1 MLSRAAES
9 LYWMAR
15 YVERAG
21 AAARLIEMG
30 KRMTM
35 LPRAFSQDEWRSV
48 ATAAGAAHLLEQEP
62 LIDETAVIRVVMLDK
77 DNPSSIRSCLERAR
91 ANGRAVRTAL
101 TSDVWEVLNEG
112 WRTLEGVDTATARR
126 DLPGLLDW
134 VKQRTALFRGAAVN
148 SMLRTDRYDFL
159 MIGAH
164 VERAEATLRLLDV
177 KNDALLPETDVVGG
191 GRDYHQWTSV
201 LYATSALRAYHHV
214 YKGDYSPETIADF
227 LILNRLFPRSLAFC
241 YEETD
246 LHLGRLARAYGQ
258 RHECHSIVSRTIAEL
273 DDLQMGEVFQS
284 GLREFIREA
293 LRTNA
298 RLSEKIY
305 SAYYF

>member
-30 KRMTM
+30 QRMTM
-35 LPRAFSQDEWRSV
+35 LPRSFSQDEWRSV
-48 ATAAGAAHLLEQEP
+48 ARAAGAAPLLEEEP
-62 LIDETAVIRVVMLDK
+62 AIDETAIIRVVMLDK
-77 DNPSSIRSCLERAR
+77 ENPSSIRSCLERAR

-101 TSDVWEVLNEG
+101 TSDVWEALNEG

-159 MIGAH
+159 MVGAH
-164 VERAEATLRLLDV
+164 VERVEATLRLLDV
-177 KNDALLPETDVVGG
+177 KAAALLPETDVVGG

-214 YKGDYSPETIADF
+214 YRGDYSPETIADF
-227 LILNRLFPRSLAFC
+227 LVLNRSFPRSLAFC
-241 YEETD
+241 YERIGE
-246 LHLGRLARAYGQ
+246 HLARLARAYGQ
-258 RHECHSIVSRTIAEL
+258 RHECHAIVSRMIAEL
-273 DDLQMGEVFQS
+273 DDLEMGAVFQS
-284 GLREFIREA
+284 GLHDFIQEA

-298 RLSEKIY
+298 RLSAEIY
-305 SAYYF
+305 RAYHF